1 MDEETKSLFHKLGG
15 TIVFPIVM
23 YEFES
28 WTLKKVKYQ
37 RIDAFE
43 PHVVLEKT
51 LQSPLDSKEIKAV
64 NPKGNQPCVFI
75 GRADDE
81 TLLCPLDARS
91 QLTGKDP
98 DAEKD

>member
-28 WTLKKVKYQ
+28 WTLKKVKYR

-51 LQSPLDSKEIKAV
+51 LQSPLDSKEIKPG
-64 NPKGNQPCVFI
+64 NSKGNQ
-75 GRADDE
+75 
-81 TLLCPLDARS
+81 L
-91 QLTGKDP
+91 
-98 DAEKD
+98 